1 MEELG
6 KENRI
11 EAFQRGDVAWYEDE
25 FLDLNLG
32 DSRLDKR
39 LGIIMNYRMQNPS
52 SSMPDTFV
60 SWDKTKAAY
69 RFFQITKLIL
79 N

>member
-60 SWDKTKAAY
+60 SWAKTKAAY